1 MPKQNGNPK
10 ILAAGAAVQLLTGIP
25 AAWGV
30 FQKPV
35 MAQSGFSR
43 AFRAKISAR
52 PAADH
57 NHARVNNVND
67 GCQRAGKLLA
77 KTCHLLHGTSITTL
91 CQGDNRRRSEQV
103 TSHLLIAFTKTA
115 AGNKRLHAVVFAAIA
130 TD

>member
-1 MPKQNGNPK
+1 MNAPLEFIGNWGHM
-10 ILAAGAAVQLLTGIP
+10 LAAGLFAALSIWT
-25 AAWGV
+25 
-30 FQKPV
+30 
-35 MAQSGFSR
+35 SR
-43 AFRAKISAR
+43 NFAK
-52 PAADH
+52 
-57 NHARVNNVND
+57 
-67 GCQRAGKLLA
+67 QRAGKLLA